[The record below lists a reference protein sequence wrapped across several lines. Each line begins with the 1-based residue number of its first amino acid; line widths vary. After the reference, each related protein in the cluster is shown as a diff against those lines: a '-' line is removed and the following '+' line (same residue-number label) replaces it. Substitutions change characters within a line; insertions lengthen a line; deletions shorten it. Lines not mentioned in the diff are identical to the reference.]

1 MALRDVVAAVRAGDH
16 EQVAARPLAGGMNH
30 DVFAVTLPD
39 GTPACCKLFRTDDG
53 ADEREWSALCLLRDA
68 NAGLAPVPL
77 CHEPG
82 AVLMSFVE
90 GDGLGHTRL
99 DAAQVAT
106 LADQLDRLYRIPLP
120 ASLPSSNRLAAG
132 VDNIRRR
139 HRAVTGDDPAL
150 ATAGRWLGTTE
161 PDELKQLDTAV
172 FGRGDPNLANC
183 LWNAPALTFIDWEHS
198 GPTNRAFELGDLV
211 EHVQS
216 QATPDATWETL
227 LAAFDLTRAERH
239 HLALARRLM
248 SIYWLLLLQPGQ
260 PGFAVNP
267 PETLRG
273 QAERVLAL
281 LDGPP

>member
-1 MALRDVVAAVRAGDH
+1 MALCDVVAAVRAGDH
-16 EQVAARPLAGGMNH
+16 ERVTARPLAGGMNH
-30 DVFAVTLPD
+30 SVFAVTLPD
-39 GTPACCKLFRTDDG
+39 GTPACCKLFRTGDG
-53 ADEREWSALCLLRDA
+53 ADKREWTALCLLRDA
-68 NAGLAPVPL
+68 NAGFAPLPL
-77 CHEPG
+77 YYEPG
-82 AVLMSFVE
+82 AVLMSLVE
-90 GDGLGHTRL
+90 GDGLGHTKL

-120 ASLPSSNRLAAG
+120 TSLPPGNGLAAG
-132 VDNIRRR
+132 VDNVRRR
-139 HRAVTGDDPAL
+139 HRDATSDDPAL
-150 ATAGRWLGTTE
+150 AAAGRWLATTE

-183 LWNAPALTFIDWEHS
+183 LWNTPALTFIDWEDG

-216 QATPDATWETL
+216 RATPDATWDTL
-227 LAAFDLTRAERH
+227 LTAFDLTRAERR

-248 SIYWLLLLQPGQ
+248 SISWLLLLQPGQ

-267 PETLRG
+267 PETRRG